1 MPLNIDWQQIL
12 LHLLNFVILAF
23 GLYILLYKP
32 VKKFMKKRRDEYA
45 EREDKTKAALDE
57 AENKNAEYAA
67 RLASAEEEIASMK
80 RAAAEEL
87 DAAKEQRLAD
97 AKKEADG
104 IIADAKARAQ
114 EEHDKLIRR
123 VDSDIRDIV
132 NDMVKKVALPT
143 DTDEAYAEF
152 LDSAAKED
160 GADNGKNAR

>member
-1 MPLNIDWQQIL
+1 
-12 LHLLNFVILAF
+12 
-23 GLYILLYKP
+23 
-32 VKKFMKKRRDEYA
+32 
-45 EREDKTKAALDE
+45 
-57 AENKNAEYAA
+57 
-67 RLASAEEEIASMK
+67 MK

-114 EEHDKLIRR
+114 EEHDKLIGR